1 MNNSENLVE
10 FRNILNENKIYIP
23 EQIGEVLKYV
33 RPNFRF
39 SACNTKVKYFNVPAS
54 LDIETTSFFRSTGNA
69 EDEKCAIM
77 YIWTFGIYGA
87 IIQGRTWEEYRTM
100 INYIAKELKLNE
112 NKRLL
117 VYCHN
122 LGYEFEF
129 MRKWFNWQKVFAMDN
144 HKPLYA
150 LTVAGIEYRC
160 SLLLSGYSLEVLA
173 NNLHTYDIKKLVGD
187 LDYSLIRH
195 SKTPLSPEE
204 IAYCVNDVKIV
215 MAYIAECIDES
226 GGIAYIP
233 LTKTGRVRNYCR
245 NSCFFTPGKPR
256 KEDYKRLRYLEM
268 ISRLR
273 LSEDEYHQLK
283 RAFQGGFT
291 HANPY
296 GYGRVFE
303 NVTSY
308 DFTSSYP
315 TVMIAEQFPMGSS
328 ERVEHITPEEFYKSL
343 DLYCCVFDIEINNL
357 QPLIRSDNYIS
368 ASRCY
373 QLDKPYL
380 INNGR
385 VVFAKRLCTTMTNVD
400 FIICKKFYTW
410 GDNDIQISNFR
421 RYPKG
426 YLPTDFVKAIL
437 KLYKDKTEL
446 KGVSGKEVEY
456 LNSKEMLNSCYG
468 MCVTDICREEFIY
481 QDNHWLEKEEKP
493 PINYELN
500 IKKYNNNRGRFLFYA
515 WGVFITAYA
524 RRNLFS
530 GIMEFGADYI
540 YSDTDSI
547 KVMNEEK
554 HRDYIEWYNKTIREQ
569 LYDAMD
575 YHKLPYELIEPLTKD
590 GIKKCLGVW
599 DFDGHYSRF
608 KTLGA
613 KRYMVQYSHDPRN
626 KSKDFDKV
634 QITVAGLNKQKC
646 MPYLCTGWAYSL
658 DGKQEYNSPFDAFTE
673 DLYIPP
679 QYTGKNVH
687 TYINAEREG
696 YITDYLGTT
705 AHYRELSGIH
715 LGQSEYSLKL
725 SKEYSDFL
733 LSIKD
738 KTIFD

>member
-1 MNNSENLVE
+1 MNSKDEAGA
-10 FRNILNENKIYIP
+10 FRNILNEDKIYTP
-23 EQIGEVLKYV
+23 AQIEEVMKYV

-39 SACNTKVKYFNVPAS
+39 SACNTKVKYFNVPCS
-54 LDIETTSFFRSTGNA
+54 LDIETTSFFRSTGN
-69 EDEKCAIM
+69 EENEKCAIT

-100 INYIAKELKLNE
+100 INYIARELKLND
-112 NKRLL
+112 NKRILI
-117 VYCHN
+117 YCHN

-129 MRKWFNWQKVFAMDN
+129 MRKWFNWKKVFAMDN
-144 HKPLYA
+144 HKPIYA
-150 LTVAGIEYRC
+150 LTESGIEYRC

-173 NNLHTYDIKKLVGD
+173 KNLHTYDIRKLVGD
-187 LDYSLIRH
+187 LDYTLIRH
-195 SKTPLSPEE
+195 SKTPLTSEE

-215 MAYIAECIDES
+215 MAYIAECIEES

-245 NSCFFTPGKPR
+245 NQCFFTPGKKKR
-256 KEDYKRLRYLEM
+256 DDYKRMRYMEKM
-268 ISRLR
+268 KRMRLT
-273 LSEDEYHQLK
+273 EDEYHQLK

-291 HANPY
+291 HANPFAS
-296 GYGRVFE
+296 GKVFE
-303 NVTSY
+303 GVTSY

-315 TVMIAEQFPMGSS
+315 TVMLAEQFPMGSS
-328 ERVEHITPEEFYKSL
+328 ERINNITKEEFYKSI
-343 DLYCCVFDIEINNL
+343 DLYCCVFDIEINDL
-357 QPLIRSDNYIS
+357 KPRILSDNYIS
-368 ASRCY
+368 SSRCY
-373 QLDKPYL
+373 QLEKPYQL
-380 INNGR
+380 NNGR
-385 VVFAKRLCTTMTNVD
+385 VVKAKRLCTTMTNVD
-400 FIICKKFYTW
+400 FKICKKFYEW
-410 GDNDIQISNFR
+410 KSIQISNFR
-421 RYPKG
+421 RYKTD

-446 KGVSGKEVEY
+446 KGVQGKEVEY

-468 MCVTDICREEFIY
+468 MSVTDICREEFIY
-481 QDNHWLEKEEKP
+481 KDGHWLEKDEKP
-493 PINYELN
+493 PINYESY
-500 IKKYNNNRGRFLFYA
+500 IIKYNNNQGRFLFYA

-530 GIMEFGADYI
+530 GIMEFGSDYL

-547 KVMNEEK
+547 KVLHAEK
-554 HRDYIEWYNKTIREQ
+554 HQDYIDNYNALIRQQ

-575 YHKLPYELIEPLTKD
+575 YHKIPREAIEPKTKD
-590 GIKKCLGVW
+590 GVKKCLGVW

-613 KRYMVQYSHDPRN
+613 KRYLVQYSDDERN
-626 KSKDFDKV
+626 SPKDRGKV
-634 QITVAGLNKQKC
+634 KITVAGLNKQKC
-646 MPYLCTGWAYSL
+646 MPYLCNGWSYSI
-658 DGKQEYNSPFDAFTE
+658 DGKQEYNSPFNTFSE

-705 AHYRELSGIH
+705 AYYKELSGIH

-738 KTIFD
+738 KSIFD

>member
-1 MNNSENLVE
+1 
-10 FRNILNENKIYIP
+10 
-23 EQIGEVLKYV
+23 
-33 RPNFRF
+33 
-39 SACNTKVKYFNVPAS
+39 
-54 LDIETTSFFRSTGNA
+54 
-69 EDEKCAIM
+69 M

-117 VYCHN
+117 CFCHN

-129 MRKWFNWQKVFAMDN
+129 MRKWFRWNKVFAMDN

-150 LTVAGIEYRC
+150 LAESGIEYRC

-195 SKTPLSPEE
+195 SETPLTKQE

-215 MAYIAECIDES
+215 LAYIAECIEEFH
-226 GGIAYIP
+226 GIAFIP

-245 NSCFFTPGKPR
+245 KSCFFTPGKAKR
-256 KEDYKRLRYLEM
+256 DDYKRLRYM
-268 ISRLR
+268 DIMKRLR
-273 LSEDEYHQLK
+273 LSVDEYHQLK

-291 HANPY
+291 HANPFASGETVY
-296 GYGRVFE
+296 DV
-303 NVTSY
+303 VSY

-315 TVMIAEQFPMGSS
+315 AVMIAEQYPMSSS
-328 ERVEHITPEEFYKSL
+328 ERIECIDEEEFYKSL
-343 DLYCCVFDIEINNL
+343 DLYCCVFDIEFNDL
-357 QPLIRSDNYIS
+357 EPLILSENYIS
-368 ASRCY
+368 SSRCY
-373 QLDKPYL
+373 QLEKPYD

-385 VVFAKRLCTTMTNVD
+385 VVSAKRLCTTMTNVD
-400 FIICKKFYTW
+400 FQICEQFYTW
-410 GDNDIQISNFR
+410 STIQISNFR
-421 RYPKG
+421 RYKKG
-426 YLPTDFVKAIL
+426 YLPTDFIKSVL

-446 KGVSGKEVEY
+446 KGVEGKEVEY

-468 MCVTDICREEFIY
+468 MTVTDICREEFIY
-481 QDNHWLEKEEKP
+481 SDNHWLDKDEKP
-493 PINYELN
+493 GIDYETK
-500 IKKYNNNRGRFLFYA
+500 IIKYNNNRGRFMFYV

-530 GIMEFGADYI
+530 AILECKEDYI
-540 YSDTDSI
+540 YSDTDSVKI
-547 KVMNEEK
+547 KNEKAHIAYFE
-554 HRDYIEWYNKTIREQ
+554 EYNILIRQQ

-575 YHKLPYELIEPLTKD
+575 YHKIDRNEIEPLTKE
-590 GIKKCLGVW
+590 GVKKCLGVW
-599 DFDGHYSRF
+599 DFDGHYFRF

-613 KRYMVQYSHDPRN
+613 KRYLVQYSHDPRN
-626 KSKDFDKV
+626 KKKDFDKV

-646 MPYLCTGWAYSL
+646 MPYLCRGWSFSI
-658 DGKQEYNSPFDAFTE
+658 DGKTEYNSPFNTFDE

-687 TYINAEREG
+687 TYINDIREG
-696 YITDYLGTT
+696 DLIDYLGQEM
-705 AHYRELSGIH
+705 HYKELSGIH

-725 SKEYSDFL
+725 SKEYSDYL

-738 KTIFD
+738 SSD